1 MKTVTII
8 PLVFPEMLTGEA
20 ENIIKSCDMLYM
32 QTEKHP
38 FCERCLQMRTEC
50 GGKHISMDDLYE
62 QSADFDELNEKIA
75 ERLAG
80 AACENISYAI
90 LGNGINSALIKA
102 LRGLTKKEELKI
114 RMLPC
119 AGFGETALSKAVELG
134 FLQGCCDHDIR
145 SARSL
150 GQIDTSVPL
159 VIEEID
165 SLLCAGELKLKLA
178 EYYPD
183 GHEVILFPLAEKDG
197 SCFVNFPLYQLDRQQ
212 NAGYFDAASVLV
224 VPPCPFSEKERY
236 GLGDLMDVMHRL
248 RAPGGC
254 PWDAEQTHRSLR
266 TSLIDETYEVLD
278 AIDREDM
285 TGLEE
290 ELGDLLLQV
299 VFHAVIEEERS
310 EFAIRDVIT
319 GLVNKLVYR
328 HPHVFGNVEVSSAE
342 DVKTNW
348 ETLKQKEKHQRTV
361 EDAMNS
367 VPASFPALIRSAK
380 IQKKAA
386 HIGFDWDTPFQALE
400 KVYEE
405 AGEVDEALKNGDI
418 EEITDETGDLLF
430 ACVNVARL
438 SKVDAELALR
448 QATDKFMG
456 RFIKMEKLIL
466 SENKAL
472 ADMNLDEMDIY
483 WERIKKDEQNPK
495 KP

>member
-1 MKTVTII
+1 MKTATII
-8 PLVFPEMLTGEA
+8 PLVFPEMLTNEA
-20 ENIIKSCDMLYM
+20 VNIIKNCDMLYM

-38 FCERCLQMRTEC
+38 FCEYCLKLRTES
-50 GGKHISMDDLYE
+50 GKKHISMDDLYE
-62 QSADFDELNEKIA
+62 QSDDFDELNEKIA
-75 ERLAG
+75 GRLAQSPY
-80 AACENISYAI
+80 ENIGYAI
-90 LGNGINSALIKA
+90 LGNGVNSELIKT
-102 LRGLTKKEELKI
+102 LRGHLKKENSTV
-114 RMLPC
+114 RVLPS

-134 FLQGCCDHDIR
+134 FVDGCCDYDIR

-165 SLLCAGELKLKLA
+165 NILCAGEIKLKLS

-183 GHEVILFPLAEKDG
+183 GHNVILFPLAKET
-197 SCFVNFPLYQLDRQQ
+197 SENPANAISLPLFELDRQE
-212 NAGYFDAASVLV
+212 NAEYFDAASVLI
-224 VPPCPFSEKERY
+224 VPACPFSKKERY
-236 GLGDLMDVMHRL
+236 GLNDLMDVMHRL

-254 PWDAEQTHRSLR
+254 PWDAEQTHKSLR
-266 TSLIDETYEVLD
+266 SSLIEETYEVLD
-278 AIDREDM
+278 AIDREDL
-285 TGLEE
+285 TALEE

-299 VFHAVIEEERS
+299 VFHAVIEEERG

-319 GLVNKLVYR
+319 GLVDKLVYR
-328 HPHVFGNVEVSSAE
+328 HPHVFGSVEVENADE
-342 DVKTNW
+342 VKTNW
-348 ETLKQKEKHQRTV
+348 ETLKQKEKHQNTV
-361 EDAMNS
+361 ADAMNS

-405 AGEVDEALKNGDI
+405 AGEVDEALKNGNI
-418 EEITDETGDLLF
+418 AEITDETGDLLF

-438 SKVDAELALR
+438 SKVDAELALK

-466 SENKAL
+466 SENKVL
-472 ADMNLDEMDIY
+472 SDMDLDEMDIY
-483 WERIKKDEQNPK
+483 WERVKKDE
-495 KP
+495 